1 MTLMSRLFKATGITL
16 ACAMTLSVAA
26 QNLIVPQ
33 RDVPRPKTTNSVP
46 HMQIGVS
53 HNPAISEELIRRADA
68 MRGVSIRPTVIS
80 IPGAWAFW
88 LDDDLDVAR
97 PKSIVAGREFAH
109 IHPDGSLHASLSPEL
124 AKAATDAGWAI
135 PHPWSDEREGW
146 EGFVMIYTP
155 QDQDELEIVVD
166 LVARSY
172 EYVTGAS
179 PY

>member
-1 MTLMSRLFKATGITL
+1 MNIVAWIFKATGITL
-16 ACAMTLSVAA
+16 ACAMSVTVAA
-26 QNLIVPQ
+26 QNLVLPERQ
-33 RDVPRPKTTNSVP
+33 AARPKTTDSVP

-53 HNPAISEELIRRADA
+53 HSPEISEELIQRVDA

-88 LDDDLDVAR
+88 LDDGVDVTR
-97 PKSIVAGREFAH
+97 PEAIVAGREFAH
-109 IHPDGSLHASLSPEL
+109 IHPDGSLHASLDPMI
-124 AKAATDAGWAI
+124 AKVATDAGWAI

-155 QDQDELEIVVD
+155 QDQAELNVVIG
-166 LVARSY
+166 LVASAY
-172 EYVTGAS
+172 EYVTGTS